1 MYSIPCGECPKKYVG
16 QTTVSLNKRNNQHK
30 NWCQKKHK
38 KSILKST
45 KKNDGMAFHHQKMG
59 HEINW
64 EETEVITEEKNYWR
78 RIIIEGMEI
87 KKLGDNRA
95 NRQVGYE
102 IDNCWNPI
110 IEKLKS

>member
-1 MYSIPCGECPKKYVG
+1 M
-16 QTTVSLNKRNNQHK
+16 
-30 NWCQKKHK
+30 
-38 KSILKST
+38 KST
-45 KKNDGMAFHHQKMG
+45 KKNDGMAFHHHSTR

-64 EETEVITEEKNYWR
+64 KGTQVITEEKNYWR

-95 NRQVGYE
+95 NRQVGFE